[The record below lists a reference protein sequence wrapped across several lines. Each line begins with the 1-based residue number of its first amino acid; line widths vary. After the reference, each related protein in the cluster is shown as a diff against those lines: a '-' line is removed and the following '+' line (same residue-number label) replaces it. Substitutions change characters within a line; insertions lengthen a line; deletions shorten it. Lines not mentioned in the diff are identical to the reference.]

1 MLNRYNFEIAAL
13 CSKDEDAL
21 PMFRGINVSPTGTM
35 VTDGHM
41 AVTVSAVTESQPGL
55 FEAMEGIEPAVFF
68 SPFILDME
76 SALRIAKS
84 LPKKIEDSAL
94 LPPIVDAT
102 TEDSNRSMVSIN
114 DSGRQEIL
122 RSRKI
127 EGTYPD
133 IASVMPKPEDAAM
146 TILLSP
152 AILTTVLKAVEKFC
166 NAHDV
171 YSVELRV
178 FGPDQAIRIDAES
191 RCSDQRLTAIVMP
204 RRSDFEVKA

>member
-13 CSKDEDAL
+13 CSKDDTATPIL
-21 PMFRGINVSPTGTM
+21 RGINVAPTGTM

-41 AVTVSAVTESQPGL
+41 AIMISAVSESQPGL
-55 FEAMEGIEPAVFF
+55 FEAMEGIEPADFF

-84 LPKKIEDSAL
+84 LPKKIKDSAL

-102 TEDSNRSMVSIN
+102 TEDSDRSMVSIN

-122 RSRKI
+122 RARKI

-133 IASVMPKPEDAAM
+133 IPGLMPLVEDATM
-146 TILLSP
+146 TIRLSP
-152 AILTTVLKAVEKFC
+152 SILMDVLKTVDKFC

-171 YSVELRV
+171 YSIDLHV
-178 FGPDQAIRIDAES
+178 FGPFMAVRIDAAGQE
-191 RCSDQRLTAIVMP
+191 IEGV
-204 RRSDFEVKA
+204 RSN